1 MPTYTMKNSS
11 YLHRFE
17 PATQPGSPP
26 LLLLHGTGGNE
37 NDLLP
42 VGRQLAP
49 GSALLSPRG
58 NVSENGMPRF
68 FRRFAEG
75 VFDLEDVAKRT
86 QSLADFVRDAA
97 TEYGFA
103 PGSLTAVGY
112 SNGANIAASLLILR
126 PESVS
131 GAVLLRP
138 MVVLQPK
145 QLPDLNGKR
154 IAIISGRYDP
164 IVPVDQPEKLAA
176 MFRDAGA
183 HVELHWLETGHQLSG
198 ADLRLAGQFL
208 PAPVRS

>member
-1 MPTYTMKNSS
+1 MKNSS

-17 PATQPGSPP
+17 PATQPGTSP

-42 VGRQLAP
+42 IGRQLAP
-49 GSALLSPRG
+49 GAALLSPRG
-58 NVSENGMPRF
+58 NVSEQGMPRF

-97 TEYGFA
+97 SEYGFA
-103 PGSLTAVGY
+103 PGQLTALGY
-112 SNGANIAASLLILR
+112 SNGANIAASLLLLR
-126 PESVS
+126 PESLT

-138 MVVLQPK
+138 MIVLQPT
-145 QLPDLNGKR
+145 QLPDLRGKR

-164 IVPVDQPEKLAA
+164 IVPVDQPETLAK

-183 HVELHWLETGHQLSG
+183 EVELHWLESGHQLSA
-198 ADLRLAGQFL
+198 ADFRLAGQFL
-208 PAPVRS
+208 HAPAKA

>member
-1 MPTYTMKNSS
+1 MNSS

-17 PATQPGSPP
+17 PATQPGTPP

-42 VGRQLAP
+42 IGRQLAP
-49 GSALLSPRG
+49 GAALLSPRG
-58 NVSENGMPRF
+58 NVSEHGMPRF

-86 QSLADFVRDAA
+86 QQLADFVRDAA
-97 TEYGFA
+97 GDYGFA

-112 SNGANIAASLLILR
+112 SNGANIAASLLLLR
-126 PESVS
+126 PESLA

-145 QLPDLNGKR
+145 QLPDLRGKR

-164 IVPVDQPEKLAA
+164 IVPVDQPETLAA

-183 HVELHWLETGHQLSG
+183 EVELHWLESGHQLSG

-208 PAPVRS
+208 HVPAKA

>member
-1 MPTYTMKNSS
+1 MKNST
-11 YLHRFE
+11 YIHRFE

-37 NDLLP
+37 NDLLQ

-49 GSALLSPRG
+49 GAALLSPRG

-75 VFDLEDVAKRT
+75 VFDLEDVALRT
-86 QSLADFVRDAA
+86 QQLADFTRDAA
-97 TEYGFA
+97 GAYKFT
-103 PGSLTAVGY
+103 PGSLTALGY
-112 SNGANIAASLLILR
+112 SNGANIAASLLLLR
-126 PESVS
+126 PESLA

-145 QLPDLNGKR
+145 QLPDLASKR

-164 IVPVDQPEKLAA
+164 IVPVDQPETLAS

-183 HVELHWLETGHQLSG
+183 DVELHWLETGHQLSG

-208 PAPVRS
+208 HTPAKA

>member
-1 MPTYTMKNSS
+1 MKTLS
-11 YLHRFE
+11 YLYRFE
-17 PATQPGSPP
+17 PATQPGMPP

-75 VFDLEDVAKRT
+75 VFDLEDVARRT

-97 TEYGFA
+97 SEYGFA
-103 PGSLTAVGY
+103 PAQLTALGY
-112 SNGANIAASLLILR
+112 SNGANIAASLLLLR
-126 PESVS
+126 PESLA

-145 QLPDLNGKR
+145 QLPDLRGKR

-164 IVPVDQPEKLAA
+164 VVPVDQPETLAT
-176 MFRDAGA
+176 MFRQAGA
-183 HVELHWLETGHQLSG
+183 DVELHWLETGHQLNG
-198 ADLRLAGQFL
+198 ADLRLARQFL
-208 PAPVRS
+208 HVPARA